1 MAGNGGSSLFFLFFL
16 VDASISLAF
25 LLDFEGAS
33 DLDRSLYHSP
43 AFLARDYQEFLDR
56 FKVYVYP
63 MIQNASAPDLRDG
76 KAARPGSIDRV
87 FVDSLLASG
96 FVTDDPEAADLFLL
110 PASISAIWKK
120 RPDPKGIAHSLKSY
134 IQQLRDLYPYWQRSL
149 GADHFF
155 VSCHDITSDWSR
167 NVLELKKNA
176 IQIACFPLARHGAQ
190 EFLAHKDITMP
201 PAGGS
206 IDPPQ
211 RRRWNLAVYDS
222 SSQGYAARDVPASW
236 KSDESF
242 VAGAVALDLQLLVT
256 TRFCLSLGSSDRH
269 LVIPA
274 VRSGCIPVIFSAG
287 KLSDLPFQD
296 ILDWNSFAIVLSR
309 DQLHQT
315 KGILESIDEEKR
327 SRLQENGARA
337 AKHMEWHSPPQPEDA
352 FYMVLYQLWRRRHVS
367 RYVD

>member
-16 VDASISLAF
+16 IDASISLAF

-222 SSQGYAARDVPASW
+222 SSQGYAASDVPASW

-242 VAGAVALDLQLLVT
+242 VAGAVKMDLQLLVT

-315 KGILESIDEEKR
+315 KAILESIDEEKL